1 MTDDGWFGE
10 DVAASYDQDA
20 PMFDPAVLEPA
31 VAFLAALAG
40 DGPVLEFAIGTGRI
54 ALPLAADRTFTR
66 IVSPRHSRP
75 DTLAPT
81 LSPRPLRAWPRRT
94 RPNMTRGLGERE
106 VRCGCPGLGPC
117 RSGGAGRVSQ
127 RSDPTDIAPSNRF

>member
-81 LSPRPLRAWPRRT
+81 TPGVAAQDSAEYDERSGRAGGALRLPRPWTMPVWG
-94 RPNMTRGLGERE
+94 RGE
-106 VRCGCPGLGPC
+106 
-117 RSGGAGRVSQ
+117 S
-127 RSDPTDIAPSNRF
+127 

>member
-10 DVAASYDQDA
+10 DVAATYDQDA

-54 ALPLAADRTFTR
+54 ALPLAARG
-66 IVSPRHSRP
+66 PRVAGIELSR
-75 DTLAPT
+75 AMVA
-81 LSPRPLRAWPRRT
+81 RLRAKLGGDAASIPVAIGDMAST
-94 RPNMTRGLGERE
+94 RVE
-106 VRCGCPGLGPC
+106 
-117 RSGGAGRVSQ
+117 GAGSFTLVYLATFFVGSSCGSWLR
-127 RSDPTDIAPSNRF
+127 

>member
-10 DVAASYDQDA
+10 DVAATYDQDA

-66 IVSPRHSRP
+66 IVSAR
-75 DTLAPT
+75 L
-81 LSPRPLRAWPRRT
+81 LSPRPVPHALAAAPIRCAVPPGPGARRFHSA
-94 RPNMTRGLGERE
+94 RG
-106 VRCGCPGLGPC
+106 
-117 RSGGAGRVSQ
+117 GR
-127 RSDPTDIAPSNRF
+127 R

>member
-10 DVAASYDQDA
+10 DVAATYDQDA

-81 LSPRPLRAWPRRT
+81 TPGVAVQDPVHL
-94 RPNMTRGLGERE
+94 TRGLGERE
-106 VRCGCPGLGPC
+106 VCCRCPGPGPC

-127 RSDPTDIAPSNRF
+127 RSDPTDIAPSSRS

>member
-10 DVAASYDQDA
+10 DVAATYDQDA

-66 IVSPRHSRP
+66 IVSAR
-75 DTLAPT
+75 L
-81 LSPRPLRAWPRRT
+81 LSPRPDAATPTLASVLSPERDAVPLTSRGRA
-94 RPNMTRGLGERE
+94 
-106 VRCGCPGLGPC
+106 
-117 RSGGAGRVSQ
+117 
-127 RSDPTDIAPSNRF
+127 